1 MIWFVCINIK
11 FWFSTH
17 ILFFTYT
24 VRKVSWFPIAKRLT
38 NLRGKRYHS
47 FIMTLKSCFSV
58 ACTLSLNIENGYANM
73 EGHSEPLGMESN
85 TVSDR
90 VPLTQVIAE
99 VCFFFLNW
107 LICPLLF
114 LILKKYCTITILDW
128 RLAILDLTRILC
140 YRLPSL
146 QPPGQCL
153 CGQLVFF

>member
-1 MIWFVCINIK
+1 MKNRYTVIRFWFKSFIIFSALTICFLSLCLFVSSVVLRKIKMNYFLWLDSFVSILIK

-47 FIMTLKSCFSV
+47 FIMTLNTCFSV
-58 ACTLSLNIENGYANM
+58 ACTTLSLNIENGYANM

-99 VCFFFLNW
+99 VCFY
-107 LICPLLF
+107 I
-114 LILKKYCTITILDW
+114 DW
-128 RLAILDLTRILC
+128 FVRC
-140 YRLPSL
+140 
-146 QPPGQCL
+146 C
-153 CGQLVFF
+153 F